1 MKFIVIGNLIRTT
14 NYFGG
19 ENMKNSTKL
28 LSFLVVVILVMGIM
42 SGCGSNNDSDSS
54 VANNSDKNGST
65 ADKVVKLSF
74 ANGTTESMKT
84 GAEKFK
90 EVAEAESNGTL
101 VINIFP
107 DNQLGSDRV
116 QIESTQFGDIDI
128 GTASTSPIATMYN
141 DFYIFDAPY
150 LFLNNEE
157 AYNFIDGAS
166 GKKMLDGMEKIGL
179 KGLAFW
185 ENGFRETT
193 SSDAGIKS
201 PEDMAGVKIRTMEND
216 IHIEA
221 WKAWGANPTP
231 MAFTEVFTALQ
242 QGTIDGQENPLGT
255 IDANKIQEVQKF
267 VSMTDHVYTPF
278 IIAMNLDKYDS
289 LTDEQKSA
297 LEKAAKESTLAQ
309 REASKEINEKILE
322 KWADSGVSVVELTDE
337 EKQVFRDKI
346 NEAKIYD
353 MVKEKL
359 DHPEYLDEMV
369 NK

>member
-1 MKFIVIGNLIRTT
+1 
-14 NYFGG
+14 
-19 ENMKNSTKL
+19 MKNSKKVFSL
-28 LSFLVVVILVMGIM
+28 LIVAVLVVGML
-42 SGCGSNNDSDSS
+42 SGCGSSNESASTTSNTSDDDNSK
-54 VANNSDKNGST
+54 VAE
-65 ADKVVKLSF
+65 VVELSF
-74 ANGTTESMKT
+74 ANGTTESMKA

-90 EVAEAESNGTL
+90 EVAESESNGTL
-101 VINIFP
+101 KINIFP

-128 GTASTSPIATMYN
+128 GTASTSPIATMYH

-157 AYNFIDGAS
+157 AYSFMDGDE
-166 GKKMLDGMEKIGL
+166 GVNMLDGMEEIGL

-193 SSDAGIKS
+193 SSDAGITS
-201 PEDMAGVKIRTMEND
+201 PEDMDGVKIRTMEND

-255 IDANKIQEVQKF
+255 IDANKIQEVQEY

-278 IIAMNLDKYDS
+278 IVAMNLDKYNS

-297 LEKAAKESTLAQ
+297 LEKAASESTLTQ
-309 REASKEINEKILE
+309 REASKKINEEILD
-322 KWADSGVSVVELTDE
+322 KWATSGVTVVELTDE

-346 NEAKIYD
+346 NEANIYD

-359 DHPEYLDEMV
+359 DHPEYLDEIV